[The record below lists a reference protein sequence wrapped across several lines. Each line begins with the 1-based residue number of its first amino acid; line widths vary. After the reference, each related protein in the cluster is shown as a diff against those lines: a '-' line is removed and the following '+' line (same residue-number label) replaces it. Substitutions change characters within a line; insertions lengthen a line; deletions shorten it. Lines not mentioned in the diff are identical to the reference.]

1 MFRPSE
7 SQEGA
12 GKAGC
17 RHRTRGLLRK
27 MHTQKTAQ
35 QHTGGADHSA
45 FPARWSDGLCR
56 ALPGAE
62 FLLASLALTEF
73 TGLRAG

>member
-1 MFRPSE
+1 
-7 SQEGA
+7 
-12 GKAGC
+12 
-17 RHRTRGLLRK
+17 

-62 FLLASLALTEF
+62 FLLASLTFAKVADTTPVDANVTF
-73 TGLRAG
+73 AKA